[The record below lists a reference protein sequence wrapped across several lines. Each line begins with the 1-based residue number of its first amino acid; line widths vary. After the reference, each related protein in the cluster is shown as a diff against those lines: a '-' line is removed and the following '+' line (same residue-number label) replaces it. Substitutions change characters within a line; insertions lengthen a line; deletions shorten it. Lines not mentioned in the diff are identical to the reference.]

1 MAFVPTK
8 RRSDSPQG
16 KSPVK
21 AKFDHTTV
29 PSIQDVQR
37 NLDMRVPDDA
47 MVEDTTID
55 DDTADAGVAKILNS
69 NPLEFEVFDL
79 TSRHYHSDHKRAIDE
94 LTCSRAIDELAR
106 TLLPAIFPD
115 NQHHLT
121 EDYKATLHRNPWLIK
136 MLFNAYKARKYH
148 DIRRIGLCGS

>member
-37 NLDMRVPDDA
+37 NLDMHVPDDA

-55 DDTADAGVAKILNS
+55 DDTADADVAKILNS
-69 NPLEFEVFDL
+69 DPLNFEVFDL
-79 TSRHYHSDHKRAIDE
+79 TSRRYHSDHK
-94 LTCSRAIDELAR
+94 TCSRAIDELAC